1 MRRHFK
7 NLSIMAARAVRH
19 WWLMF
24 VAGILCIA
32 FGVAVFV
39 FPLASYAMLAIML
52 GALMLLV
59 GITQFVLASTSSNYL
74 AQRGYMIV
82 GGVLDIIFG
91 VFLCV
96 YPGITMIMLPVI
108 MGIWMMYRSLMLIA
122 FGGDMDTFKIAG
134 RGFITVGGVLLLLL
148 SILVIL
154 NPFSIG
160 VATVILLAGT
170 GLILLGCL
178 LCAVSI
184 KMKNIDK
191 LMEEEPAV

>member
-1 MRRHFK
+1 
-7 NLSIMAARAVRH
+7 MAARAVRH

-24 VAGILCIA
+24 IAGILCIA
-32 FGVAVFV
+32 LGVAVFV
-39 FPLASYAMLAIML
+39 FPLASYVTVAILL
-52 GALMLLV
+52 GVLMLLT
-59 GITQFVLASTSSNYL
+59 GIVQLVLASTSSNYI

-82 GGVLDIIFG
+82 AGILDIIFG